1 MSQTPHQTNRPATWA
16 EYHDTRT
23 YHSRGRT
30 RIRATEKP
38 RSVKATARTYRRE
51 MRRVAGGQP
60 LPCADP
66 QHSKY
71 LRSPGLVSPSFV
83 PAYGAGVV
91 CFSGASCRRTA
102 SADFSRTP
110 EWLAW

>member
-66 QHSKY
+66 QRGGI
-71 LRSPGLVSPSFV
+71 RSPLAFP
-83 PAYGAGVV
+83 PAG
-91 CFSGASCRRTA
+91 
-102 SADFSRTP
+102 
-110 EWLAW
+110 EWTLLP